1 MWTIFDRT
9 IINVDDSIV
18 LLKIEHDGHNVLI
31 QLDDSN
37 RPVKMVRNNGT
48 MDIMSSYIWAVQLCG
63 FLRGRDTVIV
73 SSVFGYVT
81 IIESRIDC
89 IDVSASLDYKI
100 YIVVYLYYRRCTIDN
115 VPNITLIQYVNAIMR
130 MM

>member
-1 MWTIFDRT
+1 
-9 IINVDDSIV
+9 VDDSIV
-18 LLKIEHDGHNVLI
+18 LLKIEHDGHIVLI

-89 IDVSASLDYKI
+89 IDVSGSLDYKI
-100 YIVVYLYYRRCTIDN
+100 YIVV
-115 VPNITLIQYVNAIMR
+115 
-130 MM
+130 